1 MVEFALKAAQ
11 NQNGDSLA
19 LGRELRHIISMEFSF
34 YTASDIL
41 MLSQTGS
48 VLALVSSE
56 RIKEEDLKMILQ
68 RIVEKSQNSTKSP
81 LTSE

>member
-56 RIKEEDLKMILQ
+56 RIKEEDLKMILS
-68 RIVEKSQNSTKSP
+68 ISDLLISQKPNELSWK
-81 LTSE
+81 

>member
-56 RIKEEDLKMILQ
+56 RIKEDLKMILSISVFLSVRNQ
-68 RIVEKSQNSTKSP
+68 MIIRK
-81 LTSE
+81 

>member
-19 LGRELRHIISMEFSF
+19 LGWELRHIISMEFSF

-56 RIKEEDLKMILQ
+56 RIKEEDLKMILSISVFLSVRNQ
-68 RIVEKSQNSTKSP
+68 MIIRK
-81 LTSE
+81 

>member
-41 MLSQTGS
+41 MLSHIRLNS
-48 VLALVSSE
+48 SHEVLA
-56 RIKEEDLKMILQ
+56 
-68 RIVEKSQNSTKSP
+68 
-81 LTSE
+81 